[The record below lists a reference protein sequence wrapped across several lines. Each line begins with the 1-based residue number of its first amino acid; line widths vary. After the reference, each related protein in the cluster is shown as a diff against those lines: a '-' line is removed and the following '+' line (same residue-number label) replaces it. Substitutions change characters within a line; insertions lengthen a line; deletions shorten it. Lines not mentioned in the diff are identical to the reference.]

1 MRVRI
6 SEISKKYGMTSA
18 LDGVD
23 LESNNNVSVLG
34 QLNKTRA

>member
-23 LESNNNVSVLG
+23 LESNNLSLIHI
-34 QLNKTRA
+34 